1 MIVLLFLLSLLHTA
15 EPVKTNVRFVY
26 NGSMPKVSQQHR
38 DARREQILAAARRC
52 FLRDGFHATSMQD
65 LFAEAGLS
73 SGAVYSYFASKDD
86 VIVAIA
92 EENLSGVTEMIRT
105 VAAQQPARPV
115 GAVLA
120 DVLEMLHA
128 KDSQDGL
135 GKLTVIVWSEALRNP
150 SLAARFTALVT
161 QVRASLA
168 EVIQQCPGNLPRD
181 VSADVLAAALLSLVP
196 GYLLQLALLG
206 PAAVDGL
213 PDAVR
218 ALWPDPRRAAC
229 GGATGT

>member
-1 MIVLLFLLSLLHTA
+1 
-15 EPVKTNVRFVY
+15 
-26 NGSMPKVSQQHR
+26 MPKVTQQHR

-73 SGAVYSYFASKDD
+73 SGAVYGYFASKDD

-92 EENLSGVTEMIRT
+92 EENLLGVTEMVYT
-105 VAAQQPARPV
+105 VAARQPGRPV

-120 DVLEMLHA
+120 DVMDMLRA
-128 KDSQDGL
+128 RDTRDGL
-135 GKLTVIVWSEALRNP
+135 GKLTVIAWSEALRNP
-150 SLAARFTALVT
+150 SLAARFTALIAE
-161 QVRASLA
+161 VRASLA
-168 EVIQQCPGNLPRD
+168 EVIRQSPGNLPGD

-206 PAAVDGL
+206 SAAVDGV
-213 PDAVR
+213 PNAVR
-218 ALWPDPRRAAC
+218 ALWPGPR
-229 GGATGT
+229 GTVDSGLHTHKGEL

>member
-1 MIVLLFLLSLLHTA
+1 
-15 EPVKTNVRFVY
+15 
-26 NGSMPKVSQQHR
+26 MPKVTQQHR

-92 EENLSGVTEMIRT
+92 EENMRGVTEMIT
-105 VAAQQPARPV
+105 AAAAQHPGRPA

-120 DVLEMLHA
+120 DIMDMIRA
-128 KDSQDGL
+128 QDSETGL

-150 SLAARFTALVT
+150 SLAARFTDMVT
-161 QVRASLA
+161 QIRASLA
-168 EVIQQCPGNLPRD
+168 EVIEQGSQSL
-181 VSADVLAAALLSLVP
+181 SADILPADTLPADTLPADTLAATLACLLP
-196 GYLLQLALLG
+196 GYLLQLAILG
-206 PAAVDGL
+206 PAAVDGV
-213 PDAVR
+213 PGAVR
-218 ALWPDPRRAAC
+218 ALWPA
-229 GGATGT
+229 

>member
-1 MIVLLFLLSLLHTA
+1 
-15 EPVKTNVRFVY
+15 
-26 NGSMPKVSQQHR
+26 MPKVSQQHR
-38 DARREQILAAARRC
+38 DARRGQILAAARRC
-52 FLRDGFHATSMQD
+52 FLRDGFHSTSMQD

-92 EENLSGVTEMIRT
+92 EENMRGVTEMIRAIAT
-105 VAAQQPARPV
+105 QRPVRPV

-120 DVLEMLHA
+120 DVMDMLHA
-128 KDSQDGL
+128 KDAQDGL

-150 SLAARFTALVT
+150 ALAARFGAMVAQLH
-161 QVRASLA
+161 ANLA
-168 EVIQQCPGNLPRD
+168 EVVLQSRGNLPGD
-181 VSADVLAAALLSLVP
+181 VSADVLATTLLSLVP

-206 PAAVDGL
+206 PASVDGV

-218 ALWPDPRRAAC
+218 ALWP
-229 GGATGT
+229 G

>member
-1 MIVLLFLLSLLHTA
+1 
-15 EPVKTNVRFVY
+15 
-26 NGSMPKVSQQHR
+26 MPKVSQQHR

-92 EENLSGVTEMIRT
+92 EENMRGVTEMIRAIAT
-105 VAAQQPARPV
+105 QRPARPA

-120 DVLEMLHA
+120 DVMDMLRA
-128 KDSQDGL
+128 KDTQDGL
-135 GKLTVIVWSEALRNP
+135 AKLTVIVWSEALRNP
-150 SLAARFTALVT
+150 SLAARFSALVT
-161 QVRASLA
+161 QLRANLA
-168 EVIQQCPGNLPRD
+168 EVIQQSRGNLPGD
-181 VSADVLAAALLSLVP
+181 LSADVLATTLLSLVP

-206 PAAVDGL
+206 SAAVDGV

-218 ALWPDPRRAAC
+218 ALWPD
-229 GGATGT
+229 

>member
-1 MIVLLFLLSLLHTA
+1 
-15 EPVKTNVRFVY
+15 
-26 NGSMPKVSQQHR
+26 MPKVSQQHR

-92 EENLSGVTEMIRT
+92 EENMRGVTEMIRT
-105 VAAQQPARPV
+105 IATQQPVRPI

-120 DVLEMLHA
+120 DVMDMLHA
-128 KDSQDGL
+128 KDTKDGL

-150 SLAARFTALVT
+150 SLAARFTALIS
-161 QVRASLA
+161 QLRANLA
-168 EVIQQCPGNLPRD
+168 EVIQQSRGSLPGD
-181 VSADVLAAALLSLVP
+181 VTADVLATTLLSLVP

-206 PAAVDGL
+206 PAAVDGV

-218 ALWPDPRRAAC
+218 ALWP
-229 GGATGT
+229 G

>member
-1 MIVLLFLLSLLHTA
+1 MSRRMFVLLYHG
-15 EPVKTNVRFVY
+15 R
-26 NGSMPKVSQQHR
+26 MPKVSQQHR

-92 EENLSGVTEMIRT
+92 EENMRGVTEMVHT
-105 VAAQQPARPV
+105 VATQHPSRPV

-120 DVLEMLHA
+120 DVMDMLHA
-128 KDSQDGL
+128 RDAQDGL

-150 SLAARFTALVT
+150 LLAARLTAMIT
-161 QVRASLA
+161 QIRANLA
-168 EVIQQCPGNLPRD
+168 EVIRQSPGYLPAD
-181 VSADVLAAALLSLVP
+181 VPADVLAGTLISLVP
-196 GYLLQLALLG
+196 GYLLQLAILG
-206 PAAVDGL
+206 PAAVNGV
-213 PDAVR
+213 PAAVR
-218 ALWPDPRRAAC
+218 ALWP
-229 GGATGT
+229 G

>member
-1 MIVLLFLLSLLHTA
+1 
-15 EPVKTNVRFVY
+15 
-26 NGSMPKVSQQHR
+26 MPKVSQQHR
-38 DARREQILAAARRC
+38 DARRGQILAAARRC

-92 EENLSGVTEMIRT
+92 EENMRGVTEMIRT
-105 VAAQQPARPV
+105 IATQQPVRPI

-120 DVLEMLHA
+120 DVMDMLHA
-128 KDSQDGL
+128 KDTKDGL

-150 SLAARFTALVT
+150 SLAARFTALIS
-161 QVRASLA
+161 QLRANLA
-168 EVIQQCPGNLPRD
+168 EVIQQSRGSLPGD
-181 VSADVLAAALLSLVP
+181 VTADVLATTLLSLVP

-206 PAAVDGL
+206 PAAVDGV

-218 ALWPDPRRAAC
+218 ALWPGPRP
-229 GGATGT
+229 

>member
-1 MIVLLFLLSLLHTA
+1 MFVL
-15 EPVKTNVRFVY
+15 Y

-73 SGAVYSYFASKDD
+73 AGAVYSYFASKDD
-86 VIVAIA
+86 VIAAIA
-92 EENLSGVTEMIRT
+92 EENMSGVTEMIDAIATR
-105 VAAQQPARPV
+105 QPGRPV

-120 DVLEMLHA
+120 DVMDMLQA
-128 KDSQDGL
+128 KDAQDGL

-150 SLAARFTALVT
+150 SLAARFNALVT
-161 QVRASLA
+161 QLQASLA
-168 EVIQQCPGNLPRD
+168 EVIRQSPGSLP
-181 VSADVLAAALLSLVP
+181 ADVPAGVLATTLLSLVP

-206 PAAVDGL
+206 PGAVHGV

-218 ALWPDPRRAAC
+218 AIWPDQP
-229 GGATGT
+229 